1 MTSTKADFRK
11 QLNTLLAIFYNANNV
26 VAIKHLV
33 IQGNTGGLSYHE
45 LNTCFDTLLAD
56 GHIQLVYPVDGWK
69 ELKVADITG
78 QGRIFFEQGGYKDQ
92 RNQVDK
98 TMDWFKNHK
107 LFSKLII
114 AAIIFTAVWG
124 VVEIVFK
131 IIELF
136 TKQ

>member
-1 MTSTKADFRK
+1 MANTKPDFRK
-11 QLNTLLAIFYNANNV
+11 QLNTLLAIFYHANNV
-26 VAIKHLV
+26 VTIKQLV
-33 IQGNTGGLSYHE
+33 IQNNTGLTERE
-45 LNTCFDTLLAD
+45 LYSGYDTLLAD
-56 GHIQLVYPVDGWK
+56 GHIQHFHPVDGWK
-69 ELKVADITG
+69 ELKVAAITG

-114 AAIIFTAVWG
+114 AAIIVTSVWG
-124 VVEIVFK
+124 MVEITFK

-136 TKQ
+136 TK